1 MRKLG
6 WSQIAAVVRTA
17 DEDQAYL
24 LTLTE
29 NLQREDL
36 KPSEEAAALKV
47 LVMERGMS
55 GEAVAKAINRSRNYV
70 SRRLR
75 VFDDPVLTPMVL
87 DDKRPLPVTT
97 AEELLRVDDAN
108 LKQQLAEQAIE
119 EQWTPR
125 VARREVDANRN
136 GALQQPLSRLA
147 GRLRALADELADIEA
162 ASLSPREKREVRH
175 LAGVLSRLA

>member
-1 MRKLG
+1 
-6 WSQIAAVVRTA
+6 
-17 DEDQAYL
+17 
-24 LTLTE
+24 
-29 NLQREDL
+29 
-36 KPSEEAAALKV
+36 
-47 LVMERGMS
+47 MS

-125 VARREVDANRN
+125 SARREVDATRN
-136 GALQQPLSRLA
+136 GALHEPSARLA
-147 GRLRALADELADIEA
+147 GRLRALADELADVEA
-162 ASLSPREKREVRH
+162 DSLSAREQREVGH
-175 LAGVLSRLA
+175 LLMVLMRLRPGRT